1 MNQTNISVINFPEF
15 IIKNSKKKDLE
26 LLGDFKLH
34 LAYTII
40 EFSNNY
46 LNLYDELINKCNIFI
61 EKCYPC
67 LIKIKFYL
75 SLLEIKDK
83 NQTNK
88 YEYEKCTHIAT
99 IIDFNN
105 LNHLIKKIYEIMN
118 YDLEIDN
125 HKIIDIANIHGKDEN
140 VFLNSLIIKY
150 ENNTEKQFNNNHN
163 QIIIQFNNIIN
174 FILLEII
181 NVNEIITGINI
192 TSNNW

>member
-1 MNQTNISVINFPEF
+1 MNNNTSVINFPEF
-15 IIKNSKKKDLE
+15 IVKNSKKKDLE
-26 LLGDFKLH
+26 LLDEFKMH
-34 LAYTII
+34 LAFTIVEI
-40 EFSNNY
+40 SNNSLY
-46 LNLYDELINKCNIFI
+46 LYDDLINKCNIFI
-61 EKCYPC
+61 DKCYPC
-67 LIKIKFYL
+67 LIKVKFYL

-99 IIDFNN
+99 FVDFNN

-125 HKIIDIANIHGKDEN
+125 HKIIEIANIHGKDEN
-140 VFLNSLIIKY
+140 VFLNSLIVRY
-150 ENNTEKQFNNNHN
+150 ENNKEKQISTNQN

-181 NVNEIITGINI
+181 NVNEIISGVNI